1 MLKIRVLGQFHVEN
15 NGQAI
20 EIPSR
25 PAQSLLAYLVLNA
38 GVSHRREKLA
48 GLLWPDA
55 TETNARSYLRMA
67 LWRIRKSFAEGN
79 VDWQAYL
86 EINDISVTF
95 EKNASYWLDADIV
108 LERKPPEEWS
118 VDQLVDGVSAYKG
131 ELLPGFYDEWTILER
146 ERLRASLDHKM
157 RLLLDRLI
165 QEQKWDAVLD
175 WSESWIALGHVPEPA
190 YRALII
196 AHAGLGDLS
205 SASAVYHRYFDVLY
219 QELGVEPSEQMRD
232 LYQQIE
238 RGDSPARILSL
249 HETEDLS
256 IADLQPAPGEPP
268 YKGLHYFDAEDA
280 DLFFGREKVTDVLL
294 QHLRSSSIAVV
305 VGASG
310 SGKSSIVRAGL
321 VPALAREYGSENGA
335 GRLGRSDE
343 WLVHTITPTA
353 HPLEALALSLT
364 RDNESVA
371 TAATLIDDLVSDRR
385 SLNLAAKRLLE
396 SHDSPQMLLVVDQ
409 FEELFTLCQD
419 EEERS
424 AFINNLLTAID
435 TKGGGL
441 ITVVIILRADF
452 YGHCAQYAELR
463 DLLSKN
469 QEYIGPMNAEEL
481 RRAIEAPALQG
492 GWSFQPGL
500 VDLML
505 RDVGNEPG
513 ALPLL
518 SHALLETWR
527 RRRGRVMTLEGYA
540 QAGGVHRAIA
550 RTAETVFN
558 QGLTESQQDTARK
571 IFLRLTQVG
580 EGSAGD
586 ITLLSSRRRVTFSE
600 FSLSTAGTGDVQKVL
615 NKLADAR
622 LITISGGSVEVA
634 HEALIHEWPRL
645 RQLLEEGQ
653 EALLLHRHLTVA
665 AQEWEAM
672 DRDPGELY
680 RGARLAQAKEWAA
693 ANSGE
698 LNLLEHEFLLASKS
712 EEEQEQAKR
721 EAQRQRE
728 LESARKLVEI
738 ERKRADDQAK
748 SGRRLRFLLAGLSLV
763 LIIALISAGLA
774 IQQSGRVEEALAD
787 AEVERFRAEQEQ
799 VRAEEER
806 LRAENQARLSKSRE
820 LAAAATENLNED
832 PELSIL
838 LSMEAL
844 STTHTTQAEN
854 ALHQA
859 LGTSRI
865 RQVLDVVT
873 PERGSIHRV
882 IFNPDATRVLIQIS
896 LLPDVWRTISTT
908 FVRDIKTGEVQ
919 FFRPGVLA
927 QDLPS
932 NREQFA
938 TMAFIGPNR
947 LRFNIYSLANGE
959 QVHFWELD
967 LDRLGMQIKNF
978 EQVNL
983 NPDGNL
989 VALAMENG
997 QIGAWE
1003 IGDNRPVFLEDYGYD
1018 QQFTSCF
1025 DRAENWITSDNGEL
1039 PVLDVTISPL
1049 GDRLAAAGCDGTVK
1063 VWDLEGGEA
1072 VLVLEAHQDVVND
1085 IVFSP
1090 DGKYLATAS
1099 SDGTI
1104 IVWDVESGKQLAKM
1118 LGHRGRVLS
1127 LAFDP
1132 KEARLATA
1140 GQDNTVKLWDLESG
1154 QELFTLVGH
1163 RDQVNYVSF
1172 SSDGS
1177 LLATGGRDGTVRI
1190 WDTSSE
1196 GPGEKPIIAQNSSGN
1211 DFHLS
1216 PDGKQLATRDKTGGS
1231 VVYDTN
1237 TGQVVCYADDQSEH
1251 ICPHFYSPGGHYLV
1265 TVSGDQSTKVWNGAV
1280 GEGSLTLVG
1289 DLEGAVFSPNG
1300 ERLVVNFGN
1309 NEIGVLELSK
1319 LFELNQSV
1327 SGSLAIDSTEEVSFS
1342 PQLDGDISDLVFSP
1356 DGELLATAVDCGEF
1370 QDDPIVGYNICEV
1383 VLWDAR
1389 TWQLVRVMRSF
1400 DFIANHLDFNPEGT
1414 QIAVAGREGGLIV
1427 YDVSTGNQTLNL
1439 SGNAGQ
1445 VHDVAFSPD
1454 GSRIATAGDDG
1465 LVRIWEAESGRELLT
1480 FIGDGSA
1487 VNRILFSPD
1496 GKRLYTMNANG
1507 LIRAYILDLEE
1518 LVALA
1523 HSRVT
1528 RSLTDEE
1535 CLLFLGQ
1542 AGCQ

>member
-55 TETNARSYLRMA
+55 TEANARSYLRMA
-67 LWRIRKSFAEGN
+67 LWRIRKSFTEGK

-95 EKNASYWLDADIV
+95 EKNSAHWLDADIV
-108 LERKPPEEWS
+108 LERKPPEDWS
-118 VDQLVDGVSAYKG
+118 VDQLVEGVSVYLG

-190 YRALII
+190 YRALMI
-196 AHAGLGDLS
+196 AQAGLGDLS
-205 SASAVYHRYFDVLY
+205 SASAVYHRYTNVLH

-238 RGDSPARILSL
+238 RGDFPARILSL
-249 HETEDLS
+249 LEAEDSS
-256 IADLQPAPGEPP
+256 IVDLPPEPGDPP
-268 YKGLHYFDAEDA
+268 YKGLHYFDTEDA

-294 QHLRSSSIAVV
+294 QHLRRSSIAVV

-321 VPALAREYGSENGA
+321 VPALVRGYGSENGA
-335 GRLGRSDE
+335 SRLGRSDE
-343 WLVHTITPTA
+343 WLVHTITPTT

-364 RDNESVA
+364 RDYESVA
-371 TAATLIDDLVSDRR
+371 TSATLIDDLASDPR
-385 SLNLAAKRLLE
+385 SLNLAARRLLE
-396 SHDSPQMLLVVDQ
+396 RHDSPQMLLVVDQ
-409 FEELFTLCQD
+409 FEELFTLCQN

-424 AFINNLLTAID
+424 AFINNLLTAVD
-435 TKGGGL
+435 AEGGGL
-441 ITVVIILRADF
+441 ITAVIILRADF

-463 DLLSKN
+463 DVLSKN
-469 QEYIGPMNAEEL
+469 QEYMGPMNAEEL

-540 QAGGVHRAIA
+540 QAGSVRRAIA

-558 QGLTESQQDTARK
+558 QGLTDSQQDTARK

-580 EGSAGD
+580 EGSAGAMA
-586 ITLLSSRRRVTFSE
+586 LLSSRRVAFSE
-600 FSLSTAGTGDVQKVL
+600 LTLNTAGTGDVQTVL

-622 LITISGGSVEVA
+622 LITTSEGSVEVA

-645 RQLLEEGQ
+645 RQWMEEGR
-653 EALLLHRHLTVA
+653 EAVLLHRHLTVA

-680 RGARLAQAKEWAA
+680 RGARLAQAREWAS

-698 LNLLEHEFLLASKS
+698 LNLLEQEFLLASKS
-712 EEEQEQAKR
+712 EEEQEQARR
-721 EAQRQRE
+721 EAQRHRE
-728 LESARKLVEI
+728 LEAARKLAET
-738 ERKRADDQAK
+738 ERRRADDQTR
-748 SGRRLRFLLAGLSLV
+748 SGRRLRLLVAGLSLV
-763 LIIALISAGLA
+763 LLLALISAGLA
-774 IQQSGRVEEALAD
+774 IQQSRRAEEALSD
-787 AEVERFRAEQEQ
+787 AETERI
-799 VRAEEER
+799 RAEEER
-806 LRAENQARLSKSRE
+806 VRAESQARLSKSRE
-820 LAAAATENLNED
+820 LAAAATGYLDED

-838 LSMEAL
+838 LSMKAL
-844 STTHTTQAEN
+844 STTYTTQAEN

-865 RQVLDVVT
+865 RQVLEVMA

-882 IFNPDATRVLIQIS
+882 IFSPDATRALIQVS
-896 LLPDVWRTISTT
+896 LLPDIWRSTSTT
-908 FVRDIKTGEVQ
+908 FVRDINTGDVQ
-919 FFRPGVLA
+919 FFHPGVLA
-927 QDLPS
+927 QELPS
-932 NREQFA
+932 NLEQFA
-938 TMAFIGPNR
+938 TMAFISPNR
-947 LRFNIYSLANGE
+947 LRFTIYSLANGE
-959 QVHFWELD
+959 QVRFWELD
-967 LDRLGMQIKNF
+967 LDRLGLQIKNF

-983 NPDGNL
+983 NPDGTL
-989 VALAMENG
+989 VALAMEDG
-997 QIGAWE
+997 QVGAWE
-1003 IGDNRPVFLEDYGYD
+1003 IGDDRPVFLEDYGYD
-1018 QQFTSCF
+1018 QRFTGCF
-1025 DRAENWITSDNGEL
+1025 DRARNWITSDNGEL
-1039 PVLDVTISPL
+1039 PVLDVTISPS
-1049 GDRLAAAGCDGTVK
+1049 GDRLAAAGCDGTAR
-1063 VWDLEGGEA
+1063 VWDLEGGE
-1072 VLVLEAHQDVVND
+1072 VFLVLDTHQEVVND
-1085 IVFSP
+1085 IAFSP

-1099 SDGTI
+1099 SDGTTI
-1104 IVWDVESGKQLAKM
+1104 LWDVESGKQLAKM
-1118 LGHRGRVLS
+1118 PGHRGGVLS

-1132 KEARLATA
+1132 KEARLATT

-1163 RDQVNYVSF
+1163 GDQVNYVAF
-1172 SSDGS
+1172 NSDGS
-1177 LLATGGRDGTVRI
+1177 LLATGSQDGAVRV
-1190 WDTSSE
+1190 WDVSPE
-1196 GPGEKPIIAQNSSGN
+1196 GPGESPIIAQNSSG
-1211 DFHLS
+1211 DDLHLS
-1216 PDGKQLATRDKTGGS
+1216 TDGKQLATRDKSGGL
-1231 VVYDTN
+1231 VVYDAN
-1237 TGQVVCYADDQSEH
+1237 TGQIVCNAGGQNEQ

-1265 TVSGDQSTKVWNGAV
+1265 TVSGDQTTKVWNGAV
-1280 GEGSLTLVG
+1280 GEESLTLVG
-1289 DLEGAVFSPNG
+1289 DLEGTAFSPSG

-1309 NEIGVLELSK
+1309 NEIGVLELPK
-1319 LFELNQSV
+1319 LFERSQSGT
-1327 SGSLAIDSTEEVSFS
+1327 GSLVIESMEEVPFS

-1356 DGELLATAVDCGEF
+1356 DGELLATAVDCGDY
-1370 QDDPIVGYNICEV
+1370 QDDQLVSYNICEV

-1389 TWQLVRVMRSF
+1389 TWQLVRVMRSL
-1400 DFIANHLDFNPEGT
+1400 DLIAYRLNFSPDGT
-1414 QIAVAGREGGLIV
+1414 RIAVVGRERGVNV
-1427 YDVSTGNQTLNL
+1427 YDVATGNRILTL
-1439 SGNAGQ
+1439 SDNAGQ
-1445 VHDVAFSPD
+1445 VHDVTFSPD
-1454 GSRIATAGDDG
+1454 GARIATAGADG
-1465 LVRIWEAESGRELLT
+1465 LIRIWEAESGRELLT
-1480 FIGDGSA
+1480 LIGGGSA

-1496 GKRLYTMNANG
+1496 GKRIYANNASG
-1507 LIRAYILDLEE
+1507 LIRAYTLDLEK

-1523 HSRVT
+1523 RGRVT

-1535 CLLFLGQ
+1535 CQVFLGQ
-1542 AGCQ
+1542 ANCQ